1 MSTWIL
7 FPAII
12 AALAV
17 LIGLLILGL
26 SKGIKSQSLKLVAKY
41 YTTDQIIMVDYL
53 ANCFGLQSAGVW
65 QVRGNGGLVLTKD
78 CLHFLML
85 LPNKEFRIPLKNIT
99 RMTITKSHLG
109 KATPFDLLKVTFLNK
124 GEEDS
129 IAWLIKS
136 PNDWISAIEQIRKH
150 PST

>member
-1 MSTWIL
+1 MSNWIL

-12 AALAV
+12 ASLAV

-26 SKGIKSQSLKLVAKY
+26 SKGIKSQSLKRVAKY
-41 YTTDQIIMVDYL
+41 YTSDQIIMVDYL

-85 LPNKEFRIPLKNIT
+85 LPNKEFRIPIKNIT

-109 KATPFDLLKVTFLNK
+109 KATPFDLLKVTFLNEGK
-124 GEEDS
+124 EDS
-129 IAWLIKS
+129 IAWLIKR
-136 PNDWISAIEQIRKH
+136 PNDWISAIEQIRKD
-150 PST
+150 PLT

>member
-109 KATPFDLLKVTFLNK
+109 EATPFDLLKVTFLNEGK
-124 GEEDS
+124 EDS
-129 IAWLIKS
+129 IAWLIKR